1 MQQTSNLMSEVDE
14 DPFLGYQPQ
23 KVVVKQIQTDYN
35 ESANVNFDNMLV
47 KTDSGGSSEEAN
59 LAFQLLDG
67 EVMDAKMAN
76 FIGIHMLN
84 EMPQ

>member
-1 MQQTSNLMSEVDE
+1 MQ
-14 DPFLGYQPQ
+14 
-23 KVVVKQIQTDYN
+23 
-35 ESANVNFDNMLV
+35 V
-47 KTDSGGSSEEAN
+47 KTDSGGSSEETN

-84 EMPQ
+84 EIPQQMTETKHD